1 MIKYNL
7 TLKNDSSE
15 TIAGFDNLNI
25 ENLDK
30 LINGTIDFIVCE
42 ILDKLNYNDR
52 LKTINT
58 IFKKLS
64 FGGEVTFKFMNAYQL
79 CKNIVKGDMTSKS
92 LSETIQDLNS
102 LFLESDTIDIMN
114 QMENVKII
122 KVYNNNNYIIM
133 NIKKTNE

>member
-7 TLKNDSSE
+7 TLKNDVSE
-15 TIAGFDNLNI
+15 NISGFDNLDIN
-25 ENLDK
+25 NLDK

-42 ILDKLNYNDR
+42 ILDKLEYEDR

-64 FGGEVTFKFMNAYQL
+64 FGGEVTFKFMNAFQL

-92 LSETIQDLNS
+92 LSDTISNLKS
-102 LFLESDTIDIMN
+102 LFLESDTIDIIN

-122 KVYNNNNYIIM
+122 KIYNNNNYIIM